1 MKLRAL
7 EISEVNSYIKRVLTN
22 DAILYNLKVKGEIS
36 NFKVHSSGN
45 VYLSLK
51 DEKSKIN
58 CVIFKSNYN
67 KDLQVDNGS
76 KVIAHG
82 YISLYERDGSY
93 QLYINDIEI
102 EGLGDLY
109 IEFNKLKEQLSKE
122 GLFDVKYKKTIPK
135 IPKSIGVITS
145 ETGAVIRDI
154 INVIKRRYPKVN
166 IKLYPV
172 KVQGQQSKYDI
183 CEGIK
188 FFNKEK
194 NVDTIIVGRGG
205 GSIEE
210 LWSFNEEM
218 VAREVFNSKIPIISA
233 VGHETDV
240 TIADYVSDLRAPTPS
255 AAAELAVWDYRIFE
269 NRISEYRFKIE
280 RQMAQRIS
288 YKRMQLLNYQT
299 KLKYM
304 HPGNKIREQRQR
316 YVDMYDRMCMLME
329 QKILKS
335 RHRLAICI
343 ERMNGLSPL
352 GKLNQGY
359 SYVEAETGQGKQV
372 VKSITQVKKDDQL
385 SVYVTDGMIR
395 VTVDD
400 AKEVTYGENKINR

>member
-233 VGHETDV
+233 VGHETDF
-240 TIADYVSDLRAPTPS
+240 TICDFVADMRTPTPS
-255 AAAELAVWDYRIFE
+255 AAAEIATPNLVDLEYKIDNIKNRLTRSMMNQVNFDK
-269 NRISEYRFKIE
+269 NRIDYVFEKINNYLKLYTIKDKITQIDKIYDKINFEIENTIGIE
-280 RQMAQRIS
+280 RER
-288 YKRMQLLNYQT
+288 
-299 KLKYM
+299 LKNI
-304 HPGNKIREQRQR
+304 GT
-316 YVDMYDRMCMLME
+316 
-329 QKILKS
+329 IL
-335 RHRLAICI
+335 H
-343 ERMNGLSPL
+343 NLSPL
-352 GKLNQGY
+352 ATLDRGY
-359 SYVEAETGQGKQV
+359 SIVHKNNEIVNSIENIKLKEILDIKLKDGNIKCSVE
-372 VKSITQVKKDDQL
+372 SIE
-385 SVYVTDGMIR
+385 G
-395 VTVDD
+395 
-400 AKEVTYGENKINR
+400 KEV

>member
-36 NFKVHSSGN
+36 NFKVHGSGN

-233 VGHETDV
+233 VGHETDF
-240 TIADYVSDLRAPTPS
+240 TICDFVAD
-255 AAAELAVWDYRIFE
+255 
-269 NRISEYRFKIE
+269 
-280 RQMAQRIS
+280 M
-288 YKRMQLLNYQT
+288 
-299 KLKYM
+299 
-304 HPGNKIREQRQR
+304 
-316 YVDMYDRMCMLME
+316 
-329 QKILKS
+329 
-335 RHRLAICI
+335 
-343 ERMNGLSPL
+343 
-352 GKLNQGY
+352 
-359 SYVEAETGQGKQV
+359 
-372 VKSITQVKKDDQL
+372 
-385 SVYVTDGMIR
+385 
-395 VTVDD
+395 
-400 AKEVTYGENKINR
+400 

>member
-7 EISEVNSYIKRVLTN
+7 EISEVNSYIKRILTN

-58 CVIFKSNYN
+58 CVIFKNNYN
-67 KDLQVDNGS
+67 KDLHLDNGS
-76 KVIAHG
+76 KVIANG

-102 EGLGDLY
+102 EGLGNLY
-109 IEFNKLKEQLSKE
+109 IEFNKLKEQLSEE
-122 GLFDVKYKKTIPK
+122 GLFDIKYKKSIPSM
-135 IPKSIGVITS
+135 PKSIGVITS

-172 KVQGQQSKYDI
+172 NVQGSQSKYDI

-188 FFNKEK
+188 FFNNKN
-194 NVDTIIVGRGG
+194 NVDIIIVGRGG

-210 LWSFNEEM
+210 LQSFNEEI

-233 VGHETDV
+233 VGHETDF
-240 TIADYVSDLRAPTPS
+240 TICDFVADMRAPTPS
-255 AAAELAVWDYRIFE
+255 AAAEIATPNLVDLEYKLDNIKDRLNRSVINQVNLDK
-269 NRISEYRFKIE
+269 NRIDYVFEKIGNYLKLYTIKDKITQIDKIYDKINFEIENTISIESER
-280 RQMAQRIS
+280 
-288 YKRMQLLNYQT
+288 
-299 KLKYM
+299 LKNT
-304 HPGNKIREQRQR
+304 GI
-316 YVDMYDRMCMLME
+316 
-329 QKILKS
+329 IL
-335 RHRLAICI
+335 H
-343 ERMNGLSPL
+343 NLSPL
-352 GKLNQGY
+352 ATLDRGY
-359 SYVEAETGQGKQV
+359 SIVHKEGEIINSIKQIKLKEELDIKLRDGNIKCNVE
-372 VKSITQVKKDDQL
+372 SIEDE
-385 SVYVTDGMIR
+385 
-395 VTVDD
+395 
-400 AKEVTYGENKINR
+400 EV

>member
-22 DAILYNLKVKGEIS
+22 DAILYNLKVKGEVS

-58 CVIFKSNYN
+58 CVIFKNNYDKN
-67 KDLQVDNGS
+67 LNLDNGS
-76 KVIAHG
+76 KIIANG

-102 EGLGDLY
+102 EGLGNLY

-122 GLFDVKYKKTIPK
+122 GLFDIKYKKPIPT

-145 ETGAVIRDI
+145 PTGAVIRDI

-166 IKLYPV
+166 VKLYPV
-172 KVQGQQSKYDI
+172 NVQGQQSKYDI

-188 FFNKEK
+188 FFNEEN

-210 LWSFNEEM
+210 LWSFNEEI
-218 VAREVFNSKIPIISA
+218 VAREVFKSKIPIISA
-233 VGHETDV
+233 VGHETDF
-240 TIADYVSDLRAPTPS
+240 TICDFVADMRAPTPS
-255 AAAELAVWDYRIFE
+255 AAAEIATPNLVDLEYKLDNIKNRLNKSVMNQVNIDRNRVDYIFE
-269 NRISEYRFKIE
+269 KIN
-280 RQMAQRIS
+280 
-288 YKRMQLLNYQT
+288 NY
-299 KLKYM
+299 
-304 HPGNKIREQRQR
+304 
-316 YVDMYDRMCMLME
+316 
-329 QKILKS
+329 LKS
-335 RHRLAICI
+335 YTIKDKITQIDKIYDKINFEIENTISIESERLKNTGII
-343 ERMNGLSPL
+343 LHNLSPL
-352 GKLNQGY
+352 ATLNRGY
-359 SYVEAETGQGKQV
+359 SIVQKNDEIV
-372 VKSITQVKKDDQL
+372 NSINQISLNDNLDIRLKDGNIKCSIESIED
-385 SVYVTDGMIR
+385 
-395 VTVDD
+395 
-400 AKEVTYGENKINR
+400 KEV